1 MNFLIA
7 QTTAPPPPPNSGI
20 NIDPSAI
27 SGLGG
32 IGLIFWVSWQAFV
45 KVWEKKATNQIATES
60 VRSEA
65 EIDQEKQALGTLV
78 EVFRNTSE
86 ASVELQR
93 SAFKANS
100 DLISQLSSIRANA
113 AEVHYESI
121 KDELT
126 RLADNQ
132 KEANTLQRQYNIAL
146 VDLAEVI
153 KRIEWRIDNAT
164 GHTNHAN

>member
-1 MNFLIA
+1 MKHFLVA
-7 QTTAPPPPPNSGI
+7 QTTPPPSNNTGI

-27 SGLGG
+27 GGLGG
-32 IGLIFWVSWQAFV
+32 IGLIFWGSVQVFL
-45 KVWEKKATNQIATES
+45 KVWEKKQTTQIATET

-78 EVFRNTSE
+78 AVFKNTSE
-86 ASVELQR
+86 ASVQLQQ

-121 KDELT
+121 KEELV
-126 RLADNQ
+126 RLADGQ
-132 KEANTLQRQYNIAL
+132 KEANTIQRQQNIAL
-146 VDLAEVI
+146 VDLTEVV
-153 KRIEWRIDNAT
+153 KRIEWRLDNAT
-164 GHTNHAN
+164 GRTN